1 MERKANLEVI
11 PILFGIILAAS
22 LTAFISTF
30 NFAFADK
37 KLQFEISDC
46 PVQGNST
53 YERSGPCPDMRSL
66 TKVDN
71 EFDKKPIDS
80 TVPMISESMNP
91 FGP

>member
-11 PILFGIILAAS
+11 PILFGIMLAAS
-22 LTAFISTF
+22 LTVFILTF

-37 KLQFEISDC
+37 NLQFEISDC

-66 TKVDN
+66 TTVDN
-71 EFDKKPIDS
+71 EFDKKPIDPS
-80 TVPMISESMNP
+80 IPKISESMNP